1 MTYTNGT
8 NGYHHPENEDIQT
21 VPANLEAERAV
32 LGACLFDPSAA
43 ERLAT
48 LLSPGDFYR
57 ERHQWI
63 AQAVINLVRTG
74 ASVDL
79 ITTGDELERAGRLD
93 GVGGLAYL
101 ADLMNGT
108 PTSLYMPHYAQIVQR
123 TATNR
128 NHIAYA
134 QALAELAFKDLPED
148 LLTAQRRELEKKY
161 LAPKSLRSG
170 DLVTLPQSL
179 EDTYDLIGGYSQRAN
194 KKEPAFWPWPSFQ
207 NAIGEPFRGVIQQVV
222 GDDGTGKTA
231 LLECVADY
239 LTGERGYKGAFI
251 IMDMTKEM
259 MELRR
264 TSRHTGIT
272 LDRLRAGNP
281 TDEEIHCINAATEKL
296 SAWGDNVDYIYA
308 HGYNV
313 DQVVQTIEYLRTS
326 RGVDYIIIDNMRNL
340 ADTASPRQMMM
351 RMNDNRII
359 SDNITQI
366 AAAIGKKGPEGAPDE
381 NGVWC
386 FVINQLRKSGKEILS
401 PSMMSKNDVEG
412 SANQTNVVRYQ
423 YNLWRGDAKQ
433 DEWADGPN
441 GRPVRIAKQGERSR
455 FLHVKATK
463 VTAGREF
470 SCRLLTELEYS
481 RMSEPSAFEDED
493 LDGDE

>member
-43 ERLAT
+43 ERLPT
-48 LLSPGDFYR
+48 LLAPGDFYR

-108 PTSLYMPHYAQIVQR
+108 PTSLYMSHYAQIVQR

-161 LAPKSLRSG
+161 LAPKSLRPSDVVG
-170 DLVTLPQSL
+170 LRQSL
-179 EDTYDLIGGYSQRAN
+179 EDTYDTLDTYSKRTN
-194 KKEPAFWPWPSFQ
+194 SNEPAFWPWPSFQ
-207 NAIGEPFRGVIQQVV
+207 KNIGEPFRGVLQQVA
-222 GDDGTGKTA
+222 GDDGSGKTA

-239 LTGERGYKGAFI
+239 LTGERGYRGAFI
-251 IMDMTKEM
+251 VMDMSKEL
-259 MELRR
+259 MEMRR
-264 TSRHTGIT
+264 TSRHTGLT
-272 LDRLRAGNP
+272 LERLRSGALSDG
-281 TDEEIHCINAATEKL
+281 EIERINAATEKL
-296 SAWGDNVDYIYA
+296 SQWGDNLHYVYA
-308 HGYNV
+308 HGYHV
-313 DQVVQTIEYLRTS
+313 DQVVQAIEYLHNAH
-326 RGVDYIIIDNMRNL
+326 GIDYVMVDNMRNL

-366 AAAIGKKGPEGAPDE
+366 AAITGKL
-381 NGVWC
+381 NIWT
-386 FVINQLRKSGKEILS
+386 FVINQLRKSGKEVLD
-401 PSMMSKNDVEG
+401 PEYMSKNDVEG
-412 SANQTNVVRYQ
+412 SGNQTNVVRYQ
-423 YNLWRGDAKQ
+423 YNLWRGYAKQ
-433 DEWADGPN
+433 DEWAEGPN
-441 GRPVRIAKQGERSR
+441 GRPIKIASMGDRSR

-470 SCRLLTELEYS
+470 TCRLRTELEFS
-481 RMSEPSAFEDED
+481 RMSEPAAFDDED
-493 LDGDE
+493 LDEPTPSGRRK